1 MAYGLKYTQYIE
13 KGGAQVQIKVYEK
26 DWAGASYG
34 MAHVTGL
41 SLQIIGGQ
49 SNILS
54 PLLKTSLS
62 FSLVDAYDQG
72 TTQADGTA
80 CVNAQNEKC
89 GRWEEFF
96 TPDATKYKVELISKP
111 SPSASASVIWTGF
124 ITPDSWSENMIYR
137 GSVTITARDMLGALQ
152 DKEFDLTGRV
162 SVRDVITG
170 ALAACECPMALQLT
184 ESHFLV
190 NSNGHSILDHTF
202 AASTFSGDTW
212 AQAIEKTLDS
222 LGLVLR
228 YNGTNNVV
236 LTSLRYLAAD
246 TTIGAHGIEFINRS
260 GLRQLDPALKS
271 ITETFDVDIL
281 RIDAADPDATQFA
294 ATGSN
299 LTQKIVTHLSNGATM
314 TNTNY
319 IPAYTLAQAGGEGWS
334 GSLAVPQ
341 LGTPT
346 DDIAVRKMYI
356 PTDIE
361 ESVEATY
368 YNPRLRGTFAFKFTQ
383 DGPLAWL
390 TGSAG
395 ALKLSHYWGG
405 DGVEEIRVR
414 VEALV
419 NGVRKYLSGGGDW
432 TTSADSFVISVGQ
445 EVSVPDSGAVGVS
458 IVIVKVKAAT
468 HLPAYNAVFA
478 ALNLSVSPASEGTA
492 LISEWKTTTNYDQAN
507 NVTIKR
513 DPSVGSAGVGGCVDF
528 YGNVLAYGDAIA
540 TDEWNWSG
548 AAGGYPL
555 AVMIQA
561 QVLCF
566 HAAAASVFT
575 GTAHDKA
582 TPEAA
587 ALPGY
592 RIGYYDRVG
601 VILSG
606 TYDFCSGFVAQTI
619 AREFY
624 TWEEVWGTFDPDY
637 TTVSGAGKGST
648 SATGAGGSSAGS
660 GSGGSSGGGGG
671 ASSSDLRDVEYS
683 LASGLAWLSSRIG
696 SIESWLA
703 EPQLDELLVGD
714 LNVERQIN
722 LAGATLTYHPAA
734 NGNAAYVYLDT
745 ALVTKGDQV
754 TNDGTPGSGGGGGGG
769 KNWLAEL
776 LDVEENMH
784 PSGGQVL
791 AWKTGIE
798 LNDGTTGDGWGN
810 LTLGALATRNNITTS
825 FVTDIETWIAG
836 KGYATQAWVQEQGYV
851 TTSGVTS
858 IAMTVP
864 TGFSVTGSPITSTG
878 TLALAFASGYS
889 LPTTAKQ
896 SNWDTAYGWGN
907 HATAGY
913 AMQTDLAAVD
923 ANVAQG
929 LANLAGR
936 MSSVE
941 AWLECPQIDELLVG
955 DINVERELN
964 LGGAIFKWVPPQGNN
979 AGYVLLD
986 THFVTL
992 GDQVTNEGNPSG
1004 GSGGG
1009 GKNWLAELLDVEAD
1023 MAPTVGQVLAW
1034 QDNVE
1039 RNDGT
1044 TAPGWANLSLG
1055 ALALRDSITTS
1066 FITDLETWIAGKGYV
1081 TSSGVTSVAMTV
1093 PTGFAIAGSPI
1104 TTTGTLAL
1112 TFASGYS
1119 LPTDAKQTQWDT
1131 AYTNSHTH
1139 ANKSVLDGITSTK
1152 VSNWDTAYTNNH
1164 THSNKSVL
1172 DGISSTE
1179 VSHWDTAYTN
1189 NHTHANKG
1197 VLDGI
1202 SSSDVTNWNTAF
1214 TNNHTHSNKT
1224 VLDGITSTDVSHW
1237 DTAYGWGNHALAG
1250 YAYASDQ
1257 EKIEAA
1263 LAAGLALLA
1272 GRISGLEDWLAEPQ
1286 LDELLVGDINVERVL
1301 NVGGATFVYHPAEG
1315 ANAAYIYLDTALV
1328 TAGDQ
1333 VTNDGNPGS
1342 GGGGS
1347 GKSWLSELLDVKASM
1362 APSAGQVLMWQNNV
1376 VRNDGTTA
1384 PGWANASLGAL
1395 ATRDNITTAYVT
1407 DLETWIAGK
1416 GYVTTSGVT
1425 SIAVTVPTGFAVSG
1439 SPVTSTGTVA
1449 IDFAT
1454 GYSLPTTAKQTNW
1467 DTAYS
1472 DHHTHSNKITLDG
1485 ITSSQVT
1492 NWDSAYSWG
1501 NHASVGYAMGTD
1513 LAAVERG
1520 AVQAD
1525 AALSARISSLEDWF
1539 SEPQLDELL
1548 VGSLCADNIN
1558 LGGESMRSIPNA
1570 FLANSA
1576 LTINGSVTA
1585 LGSSFNTA
1593 NITAGTAGTS
1603 SATSGVSFAIPY
1615 VTMNKYGIVTAYGTH
1630 THSISQANMF
1640 GSSAIGSSA
1649 LPVYYNGSALTA
1661 CTKGDLFSA
1670 LSSSAATNLSVTVA
1684 GQTRS
1689 ITNLYATYD
1698 SEGSNIATQAHA
1710 IERILAEG
1718 VAGVSARVK
1727 SLEDWFAEPQ
1737 VDELLAGAVNVE
1749 RTLNLGGISMR
1760 ASGNKLYIG
1769 DAGHY
1774 IEIKGTN
1781 SAPILYMNVTLQT
1794 AGDQAIA

>member
-913 AMQTDLAAVD
+913 A
-923 ANVAQG
+923 
-929 LANLAGR
+929 
-936 MSSVE
+936 
-941 AWLECPQIDELLVG
+941 
-955 DINVERELN
+955 
-964 LGGAIFKWVPPQGNN
+964 
-979 AGYVLLD
+979 
-986 THFVTL
+986 
-992 GDQVTNEGNPSG
+992 
-1004 GSGGG
+1004 
-1009 GKNWLAELLDVEAD
+1009 
-1023 MAPTVGQVLAW
+1023 
-1034 QDNVE
+1034 
-1039 RNDGT
+1039 
-1044 TAPGWANLSLG
+1044 
-1055 ALALRDSITTS
+1055 
-1066 FITDLETWIAGKGYV
+1066 
-1081 TSSGVTSVAMTV
+1081 
-1093 PTGFAIAGSPI
+1093 
-1104 TTTGTLAL
+1104 
-1112 TFASGYS
+1112 
-1119 LPTDAKQTQWDT
+1119 
-1131 AYTNSHTH
+1131 
-1139 ANKSVLDGITSTK
+1139 
-1152 VSNWDTAYTNNH
+1152 
-1164 THSNKSVL
+1164 
-1172 DGISSTE
+1172 
-1179 VSHWDTAYTN
+1179 
-1189 NHTHANKG
+1189 
-1197 VLDGI
+1197 
-1202 SSSDVTNWNTAF
+1202 
-1214 TNNHTHSNKT
+1214 
-1224 VLDGITSTDVSHW
+1224 
-1237 DTAYGWGNHALAG
+1237 
-1250 YAYASDQ
+1250 YASDQ

>member
-1 MAYGLKYTQYIE
+1 MAY
-13 KGGAQVQIKVYEK
+13 
-26 DWAGASYG
+26 
-34 MAHVTGL
+34 
-41 SLQIIGGQ
+41 
-49 SNILS
+49 
-54 PLLKTSLS
+54 
-62 FSLVDAYDQG
+62 
-72 TTQADGTA
+72 
-80 CVNAQNEKC
+80 
-89 GRWEEFF
+89 
-96 TPDATKYKVELISKP
+96 ATKYLFKWESAKGTTREIRILKDGYSGSVIQRALGRAPILKKQKNGAVFGTSLEFYAECRVEGEFTEFYTTNPKAYKVQLYAGNTLLWQGYVTPELYSEPDIAPPFDVQVIATDGIGELKLYDFEPQGTVALRSIFTYLLGYTGLGTDVYLISSLKAG
-111 SPSASASVIWTGF
+111 SSGAGALLEKTINLDYMAGESCYDVLTYLLGTLHATITWWRGAWIVARETNVTFTNSKVRYFNTAGNSALLAGSVQTLGKMYVNDVWPVGQLSRKVDPAKKSVTVQAPWHPVQGLLNPYMTSDVSWIKNSYVTYDAQRRCYAFSEASSGGSAFGCIKQSLSMLALRVPMSFAVKGTGF
-124 ITPDSWSENMIYR
+124 GRKQIQTQSGWFWTNGLIGVVISYQVGSTTYILREGEEGYEWQEGQLPNFDPFYWTQR
-137 GSVTITARDMLGALQ
+137 GGGEGIPS
-152 DKEFDLTGRV
+152 KSFDT
-162 SVRDVITG
+162 
-170 ALAACECPMALQLT
+170 ALADRE
-184 ESHFLV
+184 
-190 NSNGHSILDHTF
+190 NS
-202 AASTFSGDTW
+202 
-212 AQAIEKTLDS
+212 E
-222 LGLVLR
+222 
-228 YNGTNNVV
+228 
-236 LTSLRYLAAD
+236 
-246 TTIGAHGIEFINRS
+246 E
-260 GLRQLDPALKS
+260 
-271 ITETFDVDIL
+271 L
-281 RIDAADPDATQFA
+281 RIDSIPTFDQDGTFPAGTLMIQIAGQHCDIYSAELNITIPKGYQDR
-294 ATGSN
+294 
-299 LTQKIVTHLSNGATM
+299 LHLDNGAR
-314 TNTNY
+314 
-319 IPAYTLAQAGGEGWS
+319 GEGDEVEVAIGRETSDIDYYKAFLQGILLDS
-334 GSLAVPQ
+334 GSLITSFKDDAITTGMDFLSFISRDYARSFALPRIVRSGTVQLEAAVEFPP
-341 LGTPT
+341 LVLTKAAVDYWLETWSWNMYEDELEISARSLPTASITVDSEVISEASGTT
-346 DDIAVRKMYI
+346 SSEGR
-356 PTDIE
+356 
-361 ESVEATY
+361 
-368 YNPRLRGTFAFKFTQ
+368 
-383 DGPLAWL
+383 
-390 TGSAG
+390 
-395 ALKLSHYWGG
+395 
-405 DGVEEIRVR
+405 
-414 VEALV
+414 
-419 NGVRKYLSGGGDW
+419 SGGG
-432 TTSADSFVISVGQ
+432 TSS
-445 EVSVPDSGAVGVS
+445 
-458 IVIVKVKAAT
+458 
-468 HLPAYNAVFA
+468 
-478 ALNLSVSPASEGTA
+478 
-492 LISEWKTTTNYDQAN
+492 
-507 NVTIKR
+507 
-513 DPSVGSAGVGGCVDF
+513 
-528 YGNVLAYGDAIA
+528 
-540 TDEWNWSG
+540 
-548 AAGGYPL
+548 
-555 AVMIQA
+555 M
-561 QVLCF
+561 
-566 HAAAASVFT
+566 
-575 GTAHDKA
+575 
-582 TPEAA
+582 
-587 ALPGY
+587 
-592 RIGYYDRVG
+592 
-601 VILSG
+601 
-606 TYDFCSGFVAQTI
+606 
-619 AREFY
+619 
-624 TWEEVWGTFDPDY
+624 
-637 TTVSGAGKGST
+637 SGAG
-648 SATGAGGSSAGS
+648 GAA
-660 GSGGSSGGGGG
+660 
-671 ASSSDLRDVEYS
+671 DLSVLEQG

-745 ALVTKGDQV
+745 TLVTKGDQV

-784 PSGGQVL
+784 PSDGQVL

-907 HATAGY
+907 HA
-913 AMQTDLAAVD
+913 
-923 ANVAQG
+923 
-929 LANLAGR
+929 
-936 MSSVE
+936 
-941 AWLECPQIDELLVG
+941 
-955 DINVERELN
+955 
-964 LGGAIFKWVPPQGNN
+964 
-979 AGYVLLD
+979 
-986 THFVTL
+986 
-992 GDQVTNEGNPSG
+992 
-1004 GSGGG
+1004 
-1009 GKNWLAELLDVEAD
+1009 
-1023 MAPTVGQVLAW
+1023 
-1034 QDNVE
+1034 
-1039 RNDGT
+1039 
-1044 TAPGWANLSLG
+1044 
-1055 ALALRDSITTS
+1055 
-1066 FITDLETWIAGKGYV
+1066 
-1081 TSSGVTSVAMTV
+1081 
-1093 PTGFAIAGSPI
+1093 
-1104 TTTGTLAL
+1104 
-1112 TFASGYS
+1112 
-1119 LPTDAKQTQWDT
+1119 
-1131 AYTNSHTH
+1131 
-1139 ANKSVLDGITSTK
+1139 
-1152 VSNWDTAYTNNH
+1152 
-1164 THSNKSVL
+1164 
-1172 DGISSTE
+1172 
-1179 VSHWDTAYTN
+1179 
-1189 NHTHANKG
+1189 
-1197 VLDGI
+1197 
-1202 SSSDVTNWNTAF
+1202 
-1214 TNNHTHSNKT
+1214 
-1224 VLDGITSTDVSHW
+1224 
-1237 DTAYGWGNHALAG
+1237 LAG

-1301 NVGGATFVYHPAEG
+1301 NVGGATFVYHPADG

-1395 ATRDNITTAYVT
+1395 ATRDNITTTYVT

-1439 SPVTSTGTVA
+1439 SPVTSAGTVA

-1472 DHHTHSNKITLDG
+1472 DHHTHSNKTTLDG
-1485 ITSSQVT
+1485 ITSTKVS

-1710 IERILAEG
+1710 IERILSEG

-1781 SAPILYMNVTLQT
+1781 AAPILYMNVTLQT